1 VVAHKDVVDV
11 GDIVKVRLR
20 EFPES
25 VRVGI
30 VIKAPKKMY
39 MVGNIVEV
47 MISGKIKRVK
57 EEHTQNISKGKYVNE
72 G

>member
-1 VVAHKDVVDV
+1 MVAHKDVVDV

-30 VIKAPKKMY
+30 VIKASKKMY

-57 EEHTQNISKGKYVNE
+57 EEDIQNISKGKYVNE